1 MADVL
6 VNALTQI
13 TTPTSVDS
21 FVMVDRTTNEGELLD
36 ATTFSRVVL
45 EVSCGTISSLP
56 VTVADTG
63 ITEDMYVVNSVL
75 GTPSAQTGDWTVN
88 TSNGSVTISGNLAS
102 GASTSLKLYLSRG
115 RVTT

>member
-13 TTPTSVDS
+13 TKPTSVDS

-36 ATTFSRVVL
+36 ATTFSRMIL

-56 VTVADTG
+56 KTVNSTE

-75 GTPSAQTGDWTVN
+75 GTPAAQTGNWTVS
-88 TSNGSVTISGNLAS
+88 TSNGSVTISGNIS
-102 GASTSLKLYLSRG
+102 GSTTLKLYLGRG
-115 RVTT
+115 RTTS

>member
-36 ATTFSRVVL
+36 ATAFSRTVL

-56 VTVADTG
+56 TTISNSA
-63 ITEDMYVVNSVL
+63 ILEDMVVVNSVL
-75 GTPSAQTGDWTVN
+75 GTPAAQTGDWTVS
-88 TSNGSVTISGNLAS
+88 TSNGSVTISGNIAS
-102 GASTSLKLYLSRG
+102 GGSTTLTLYLGRG
-115 RVTT
+115 RTS

>member
-13 TTPTSVDS
+13 TKPTSVDS
-21 FVMVDRTTNEGELLD
+21 IVMVDRTTNEGEIMD
-36 ATTFSRVVL
+36 ATTFSRVIL

-56 VTVADTG
+56 KTVNDTG

-75 GTPSAQTGDWTVN
+75 GTPAAQTGNWTVN
-88 TSNGSVTISGNLAS
+88 TSNGSVTISGNIAS
-102 GASTSLKLYLSRG
+102 GSSTTLKLYLCRG
-115 RVTT
+115 KVTT

>member
-13 TTPTSVDS
+13 TKPTSVDS

-36 ATTFSRVVL
+36 ATTFSRMVL

-56 VTVADTG
+56 KTVNSTE
-63 ITEDMYVVNSVL
+63 ITEDMVVVNSVL
-75 GTPSAQTGDWTVN
+75 GTPTAQTGNWTVS
-88 TSNGSVTISGNLAS
+88 TSNGSVTISGNIS
-102 GASTSLKLYLSRG
+102 GSTTLTLYLARRRTS
-115 RVTT
+115 